1 MADLAQSPS
10 SSNESPSESGSEL
23 GSMKT
28 LPPTPESEGNN
39 SSPPP
44 PDNNSTPPDQSS
56 SSPPPPP
63 QDSNPSPSP
72 PNSNLSP
79 PPKSGSSP
87 PTSSSSPT
95 PPPSNSGS
103 PKSPPPAQSKSA
115 SPPPPPP
122 PPSGGTGGGSSPVPP
137 AGNNPPPS
145 SPSKD
150 SSPPSNNPPSTSYPP
165 PPPPASGGSAAFSP
179 PVQTSYPPPSGN
191 SIVILPPTG
200 PGSPP
205 ASVATPVTPFDG
217 TPSAPSDPFSSSNP
231 HSDHFTKETPST
243 ESGFSSKSAS
253 GPGTGNVAGVA
264 LAGVAIVALVAVVF
278 LFLRKRKRKSEAYY
292 IAPPN
297 SFSVKTDGY
306 YYGQQ
311 HSAPVPGNSHE
322 YYSGKQ
328 SGPGNG
334 NSYGSAGRSYS
345 SGGQDSGVFSTK
357 SSFSYEEL
365 MEITN
370 GFSRETILGEGG
382 FGCVYKGR
390 LSDGRVVAVKQL
402 KAGSGQGDRE
412 FRAEVEI
419 ISRVHHRH
427 LVSLVGYCIAEY
439 QRLLVYEF
447 VPNNTLEYHL
457 HDKGATVLPWLERMK
472 IAIGAARGLAYLHE
486 DCHPRIIHRDIK
498 SANILLD
505 DDFEAQVADF
515 GLAKLT
521 NDTTSHVSTRVMGT
535 FGYMAPE
542 YASSGKLTDRSDVFS
557 YGVMLLELIT
567 GRKPVDASR
576 PLGDESL
583 VEWARPLLLKALETG
598 EVSELI
604 DPRLEKKYV
613 ESEMFRMIE
622 TAAACVR
629 HSAPKRPRMIQVAR
643 ALDTDGDMPDISNGV
658 KVGQSVVIGTPNTE
672 IHRLQR
678 LAFGSDDASDYDLYS
693 GEFRDVPLRPS
704 PSTRPGESSIN
715 VTSGEFE
722 SRPMN
727 PRAGSRRL

>member
-1 MADLAQSPS
+1 MADFAQSPS
-10 SSNESPSESGSEL
+10 SSNGSSSEQDPSESGGEEVS
-23 GSMKT
+23 SQT
-28 LPPTPESEGNN
+28 PPPPESEGN
-39 SSPPP
+39 SSPPS
-44 PDNNSTPPDQSS
+44 PDNSPAPPDQSS

-63 QDSNPSPSP
+63 QDSNSSP
-72 PNSNLSP
+72 PNSNPSP

-87 PTSSSSPT
+87 PTSSSNPT

-103 PKSPPPAQSKSA
+103 PKSPPPPQSKSA
-115 SPPPPPP
+115 PPPPPP
-122 PPSGGTGGGSSPVPP
+122 PPSGGSSPVPP
-137 AGNNPPPS
+137 VGNNPPPP

-150 SSPPSNNPPSTSYPP
+150 SSSSSSSPSNTPSTSYPP
-165 PPPPASGGSAAFSP
+165 PPPPASGGAAFSP
-179 PVQTSYPPPSGN
+179 PVQISPPPPSGN
-191 SIVILPPTG
+191 SIVILPPLV

-205 ASVATPVTPFDG
+205 APISTPVTPFDG
-217 TPSAPSDPFSSSNP
+217 TPSAPSDPSGLSTNP
-231 HSDHFTKETPST
+231 HSDHFTKDTPST
-243 ESGFSSKSAS
+243 GSGLSSKSTS
-253 GPGTGNVAGVA
+253 GSSTGNVAGVA
-264 LAGVAIVALVAVVF
+264 LAGVAILSLVAVVF
-278 LFLRKRKRKSEAYY
+278 LFLRKRKRKSKAYY

-297 SFSVKTDGY
+297 SFSVQTDGY

-311 HSAPVPGNSHE
+311 QHSARVPGNSHE

-345 SGGQDSGVFSTK
+345 SGGPDSGVFSTK

-370 GFSRETILGEGG
+370 GFSRENILGEGG

-390 LSDGRVVAVKQL
+390 LPDGRVVAVKQL

-505 DDFEAQVADF
+505 DEFEAQAWSQTLDRHIF
-515 GLAKLT
+515 YGLQC
-521 NDTTSHVSTRVMGT
+521 DV
-535 FGYMAPE
+535 YMAPE

-557 YGVMLLELIT
+557 FGVMLLELVT

-598 EVSELI
+598 EVSELV

-613 ESEMFRMIE
+613 ESEMLRMIE

-643 ALDTDGDMPDISNGV
+643 ALDTDGDMPDLTNGV
-658 KVGQSVVIGTPNTE
+658 KVGQSVVVGTPNTE

-693 GEFRDVPLRPS
+693 GEFRDVPLRPP
-704 PSTRPGESSIN
+704 PSTRPGESSVDI
-715 VTSGEFE
+715 TSGEFE

-727 PRAGSRRL
+727 PRVGSRRL

>member
-1 MADLAQSPS
+1 MADFAQSPS
-10 SSNESPSESGSEL
+10 SSNGSSSEQDPSESGGEAES
-23 GSMKT
+23 SQT
-28 LPPTPESEGNN
+28 PPPPKSEGN
-39 SSPPP
+39 SSPPS
-44 PDNNSTPPDQSS
+44 PDNSPAPPDQSS

-63 QDSNPSPSP
+63 QDSNSSP
-72 PNSNLSP
+72 PNSNPSP
-79 PPKSGSSP
+79 PSKSGSSP
-87 PTSSSSPT
+87 PTSSSNPT

-103 PKSPPPAQSKSA
+103 PKSPPPPQSKSA
-115 SPPPPPP
+115 PPPPPP
-122 PPSGGTGGGSSPVPP
+122 LLQDSSS
-137 AGNNPPPS
+137 S
-145 SPSKD
+145 SPS
-150 SSPPSNNPPSTSYPP
+150 NTPSTSYPP
-165 PPPPASGGSAAFSP
+165 PPPPASGGAAFSP
-179 PVQTSYPPPSGN
+179 PVQISPPPPSGN
-191 SIVILPPTG
+191 SIVILPPLV

-205 ASVATPVTPFDG
+205 APISTPVTPFDG
-217 TPSAPSDPFSSSNP
+217 TPSAPSDPSGLSNP
-231 HSDHFTKETPST
+231 HSDHFTKDTPST
-243 ESGFSSKSAS
+243 GSSLSSKSTS
-253 GPGTGNVAGVA
+253 GSNTGNVAGVA
-264 LAGVAIVALVAVVF
+264 LAGVAIFSLVAVVF
-278 LFLRKRKRKSEAYY
+278 LFLRKRKRKSKAYY

-297 SFSVKTDGY
+297 SFSVQTDGY
-306 YYGQQ
+306 YYGQQQ

-345 SGGQDSGVFSTK
+345 TGGPDSGVFSTK

-370 GFSRETILGEGG
+370 GFSRENILGEGG

-390 LSDGRVVAVKQL
+390 LPDGRVVAVKQL

-486 DCHPRIIHRDIK
+486 DY
-498 SANILLD
+498 
-505 DDFEAQVADF
+505 F

-557 YGVMLLELIT
+557 FGVMLLELVT

-583 VEWARPLLLKALETG
+583 VEWARPLLLNALETG

-643 ALDTDGDMPDISNGV
+643 ALDTDGDMPDLTNGV
-658 KVGQSVVIGTPNTE
+658 KVGQSVVVGTPNTE

-693 GEFRDVPLRPS
+693 GEFRDVPLRP
-704 PSTRPGESSIN
+704 PPPTRPGESSVDI
-715 VTSGEFE
+715 TSGEFE

-727 PRAGSRRL
+727 PRVGSRRL